1 MIAIAEAESVW
12 TKPSKAL
19 PPRDQQVL
27 IRLVDSVGGEVC
39 DVACYVGKQTDGE
52 DRWILADIR
61 LDTRQI
67 AEWAFIYPTPPKSLI
82 KELEGRIAYLTAQL
96 GEAE

>member
-1 MIAIAEAESVW
+1 MIAVGEGESVW
-12 TKPSKAL
+12 TKPNKAL
-19 PPRDQQVL
+19 PPPDQQVL
-27 IRLVDSVGGEVC
+27 VRLVDSVGGEVC

-67 AEWAFIYPTPPKSLI
+67 TEWAFIYPSPPKNVI
-82 KELEGRIAYLTAQL
+82 RELERRIEELTARL
-96 GEAE
+96 ETV

>member
-1 MIAIAEAESVW
+1 MIAVGEGESVW
-12 TKPSKAL
+12 TKPSKSM
-19 PPRDQQVL
+19 PPPDQQVL
-27 IRLVDSVGGEVC
+27 VRLVDSVGGEVC

-67 AEWAFIYPTPPKSLI
+67 AEWAFIYPNPPKNVI
-82 KELEGRIAYLTAQL
+82 RELERRIEELTARL
-96 GEAE
+96 ETV